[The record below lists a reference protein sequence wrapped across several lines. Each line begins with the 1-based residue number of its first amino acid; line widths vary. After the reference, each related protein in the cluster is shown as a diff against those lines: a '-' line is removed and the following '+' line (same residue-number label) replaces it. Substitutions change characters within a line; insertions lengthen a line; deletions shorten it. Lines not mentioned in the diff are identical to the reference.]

1 MRRPL
6 LAAILSTLLAMP
18 AYSQTAAPPAPG
30 EAEVTAQVEE
40 IPVPEDAPRGSSSPT
55 ATGVGIGVGAIVV
68 VFGIAA
74 LGAAFA
80 MGGS

>member
-1 MRRPL
+1 MRR
-6 LAAILSTLLAMP
+6 TLPAVLFVASVALP
-18 AYSQTAAPPAPG
+18 AYGQNTTAPAETAVVTGQTD
-30 EAEVTAQVEE
+30 E
-40 IPVPEDAPRGSSSPT
+40 IQVPEDAPKGSSSPT
-55 ATGVGIGVGAIVV
+55 AVGVGVGVGAIVV